1 MKNSKKII
9 PLVIMASTLLFGCQN
24 NKEPSSSSSSSSSN
38 TPISSSTTPI
48 SSSVSTPSSTPTP
61 SSPSSTIEA
70 TKLAAPV
77 ISRNDLIVSWDK
89 VPNAEKYEVY
99 INGELDS
106 TQIMN
111 KYEIPLT
118 ASDIRIVVYAISSN
132 ELFLKSDASNELAYK
147 APTSLSAPVISMTG
161 NVVSWAEVENAREY
175 SVYINGEYITRT
187 TETSYTINSADL
199 GAYSIYVTANYGSLT
214 SEHSNVLTYKNL
226 PEKISTRTTYDRAAM
241 YEDFATTGE
250 IDTGVGEGFDM
261 KSGSKATFAHA
272 IDETTKFLTVSIRVF
287 HRDGETYPSFSV
299 KVDGEIVRAEGADKD
314 TVTVET
320 DASQTF
326 VYDLSSKVGETVFIE
341 FAEAAATHCVLT
353 QVKFIESMGA
363 KHSDNTS
370 WDRTGL
376 YDEWYMEGEIKTG
389 VGEGLDLAGSGK
401 ASIKVTPK
409 EETKL
414 LNVTFR
420 QFENQDSVK
429 ARVQVTV
436 NDKVIRATGTDTD
449 YAEGEINDT
458 RYVFCYDLSEYVGK
472 EVKITIASVAETQHC
487 VITAVQMKNVDSS
500 SHPVIVPDA
509 PETTDWNKASIISD
523 WTISGGYNSGVG
535 EGFDMQSGCT
545 ISKELAVTSAQKY
558 LNISARMFVSQDTD
572 QPELVVKVNDTIVKG
587 VGIGN
592 DYTSVILSDKG
603 YVYTYDLSEYVGQT
617 VTVSINQRKSGVN
630 HCVVQK
636 ISLSSTDDHTIF
648 AQPEGVKQFWTK
660 ADIISDWNRTTGNFN
675 EGVGE
680 GYDMQAGCTLEK
692 EITVTEDC
700 KYLNIQVRMF
710 NGQDTNNPHLA
721 LKVGDSYV
729 KVVGTND
736 NYANIQIRDDG
747 RVYTYDLSAYVGQ
760 TITVTLVQEQAEV
773 NHCVLQFISL
783 QGQDIHNN

>member
-1 MKNSKKII
+1 
-9 PLVIMASTLLFGCQN
+9 
-24 NKEPSSSSSSSSSN
+24 
-38 TPISSSTTPI
+38 
-48 SSSVSTPSSTPTP
+48 
-61 SSPSSTIEA
+61 
-70 TKLAAPV
+70 
-77 ISRNDLIVSWDK
+77 
-89 VPNAEKYEVY
+89 
-99 INGELDS
+99 
-106 TQIMN
+106 MN

-401 ASIKVTPK
+401 ASISTLKHQK
-409 EETKL
+409 KK
-414 LNVTFR
+414 
-420 QFENQDSVK
+420 Q
-429 ARVQVTV
+429 
-436 NDKVIRATGTDTD
+436 
-449 YAEGEINDT
+449 
-458 RYVFCYDLSEYVGK
+458 
-472 EVKITIASVAETQHC
+472 
-487 VITAVQMKNVDSS
+487 
-500 SHPVIVPDA
+500 
-509 PETTDWNKASIISD
+509 
-523 WTISGGYNSGVG
+523 NS
-535 EGFDMQSGCT
+535 
-545 ISKELAVTSAQKY
+545 
-558 LNISARMFVSQDTD
+558 
-572 QPELVVKVNDTIVKG
+572 
-587 VGIGN
+587 
-592 DYTSVILSDKG
+592 
-603 YVYTYDLSEYVGQT
+603 
-617 VTVSINQRKSGVN
+617 
-630 HCVVQK
+630 
-636 ISLSSTDDHTIF
+636 
-648 AQPEGVKQFWTK
+648 
-660 ADIISDWNRTTGNFN
+660 
-675 EGVGE
+675 
-680 GYDMQAGCTLEK
+680 
-692 EITVTEDC
+692 
-700 KYLNIQVRMF
+700 
-710 NGQDTNNPHLA
+710 
-721 LKVGDSYV
+721 
-729 KVVGTND
+729 
-736 NYANIQIRDDG
+736 
-747 RVYTYDLSAYVGQ
+747 
-760 TITVTLVQEQAEV
+760 
-773 NHCVLQFISL
+773 
-783 QGQDIHNN
+783 